1 MGLPQLLAHWFV
13 TDKITELAERIAA
26 RSRQA
31 VWQRVWQRVGTLCP
45 AEARGY
51 IRARAA
57 AIVHQETDRL
67 IAQEGSRA
75 GEMREKLLSAAV
87 ETLIVQLLDQSQRT
101 RRMNAPSRRVA

>member
-13 TDKITELAERIAA
+13 TDKVTELAERIAA

-31 VWQRVWQRVGTLCP
+31 IWQRVWQRVGTLGP

-67 IAQEGSRA
+67 IAQEGPRA
-75 GEMREKLLSAAV
+75 SELRDKLIAAAT
-87 ETLIVQLLDQSQRT
+87 ETVIAQLLGQSRHT
-101 RRMNAPSRRVA
+101 RRTNAPIRRVA

>member
-13 TDKITELAERIAA
+13 TDKVTELAERIAA

-31 VWQRVWQRVGTLCP
+31 VWQRVWQRVSTLSP

-57 AIVHQETDRL
+57 SIVKQETERL
-67 IAQEGSRA
+67 IAQEGSPA
-75 GEMREKLLSAAV
+75 EAIREKLIVAASEAV
-87 ETLIVQLLDQSQRT
+87 IAQLLHQSRGT
-101 RRMNAPSRRVA
+101 RRTNAPQRRVA